1 MKPFRARWLWL
12 LLLLVAALALSA
24 CGRSPSSETASE
36 GGMTALP
43 VVTIYK
49 SPTCGCC
56 GTWGDRMREA
66 GFEVRE
72 VNLTPEALARL
83 KDQYGIP
90 YELRSCH
97 TAVVANYL
105 VEGHVPPQEV
115 QRLLQEQPQG
125 VAGIAVPGMPLGSPG
140 METADGRVEPYTVF
154 AFDAQGNMQ
163 PVAQYP

>member
-1 MKPFRARWLWL
+1 MSIKWSRTWWWLA
-12 LLLLVAALALSA
+12 AALGALLALAA
-24 CGRSPSSETASE
+24 CSSFGSKQDS
-36 GGMTALP
+36 GGSSSLP

-56 GTWGDRMREA
+56 GTWGERMREA

-83 KDQYGIP
+83 KDQYGVP

-125 VAGIAVPGMPLGSPG
+125 IVGIAVPGMPLGAPG
-140 METADGRVEPYTVF
+140 METADGSVEPYTVF

-163 PVAQYP
+163 PVAYYP